1 MLLLVALLRVSLLPA
16 TADLQDLINNKMYSC
31 VRDIAF
37 CRRHSPN
44 LRNNI
49 WNFAF
54 SKLYSGLYKDTLPKP
69 DKNIVEKIRKEG
81 VEKKEE
87 VVKKEDEGGDY
98 KADKNDEKEEK
109 GGEGEERK
117 KEGEKQGSEEV
128 YGSEKQVAS

>member
-1 MLLLVALLRVSLLPA
+1 MLLLVTLLSVSLLPA
-16 TADLQDLINNKMYSC
+16 TADLQDLINNRMYSC

-69 DKNIVEKIRKEG
+69 DKTV
-81 VEKKEE
+81 VAKKEE
-87 VVKKEDEGGDY
+87 VVKKEDEGV
-98 KADKNDEKEEK
+98 KKEAKEEK
-109 GGEGEERK
+109 DGEGVKDKGEEKK
-117 KEGEKQGSEEV
+117 KEGEKERSEEV

>member
-1 MLLLVALLRVSLLPA
+1 MLLIVTLALLTVSLLPA
-16 TADLQDLINNKMYSC
+16 TADLQDLINNRMYSC

-69 DKNIVEKIRKEG
+69 GKTV
-81 VEKKEE
+81 VEKKEA
-87 VVKKEDEGGDY
+87 VVKKEDEG
-98 KADKNDEKEEK
+98 DKKDKEEEKER
-109 GGEGEERK
+109 EGEEKK
-117 KEGEKQGSEEV
+117 KEGEKEGSEEV